1 MNALE
6 AIVKEI
12 DEKAAQLSNYIAAGS
27 AKSYDEY
34 QNLCGQVKGL
44 LHVREYTTSLN
55 QEIEE
60 S

>member
-1 MNALE
+1 MTALE

-12 DEKAAQLSNYIAAGS
+12 DEKSEQLSNYIAAGS

-34 QNLCGQVKGL
+34 QSLTGQIKGL
-44 LHVREYTTSLN
+44 LHVREYTISL
-55 QEIEE
+55 QREIEE